1 MEKKNLDITNMNG
14 MTNDDDTT
22 CGLNDMNC
30 IGDGGDDSTCSITNM
45 NCTTEEDDT
54 TCSFTDMNCM
64 GEK

>member
-1 MEKKNLDITNMNG
+1 MNG

-54 TCSFTDMNCM
+54 TCSFTDMNCT